1 MSARLSP
8 ARGFTILDL
17 TVVIVIVMLLISLLL
32 PAVQAAR
39 ESARRLQCQHNLT
52 QIGIALMNYQHV
64 HGVLPPGSVSTTQ
77 PVTWL
82 QPPDGLGWI
91 AQILPQ
97 MGEENTWLQA
107 DANDPFRSFGAIEAA
122 AASAGIQGMGTGP
135 EDGSAGGV
143 AARTARLRKLIP
155 HLHFLKCPSQNVNQ
169 IFGVSTYAGCHH
181 STEQPISERGD
192 GLFSVNSSESLEDIP
207 DGRSATLLAGEFV
220 LTLPGHGWIFGDRSS
235 LRNGG
240 KMEDSL
246 GAAKVVDFSQLAA
259 EDESEEGRAKLDL
272 QSREVGTFG
281 SQHSWQVNFLFA
293 DGSVR
298 ALSKKID
305 PKLFSSLIARA
316 DGSPLSNGGF

>member
-39 ESARRLQCQHNLT
+39 ESARRLQCQHNLM

-64 HGVLPPGSVSTTQ
+64 HHVLPPGSVSTTQ

-107 DANDPFRSFGAIEAA
+107 DANDPFRSFGAIKAA
-122 AASAGIQGMGTGP
+122 AASAGIQGMVTEP

-155 HLHFLKCPSQNVNQ
+155 QLHFLKCPSQNVNQ

-181 STEQPISERGD
+181 STEQQISESGD

-240 KMEDSL
+240 K
-246 GAAKVVDFSQLAA
+246 
-259 EDESEEGRAKLDL
+259 
-272 QSREVGTFG
+272 
-281 SQHSWQVNFLFA
+281 W
-293 DGSVR
+293 
-298 ALSKKID
+298 KI
-305 PKLFSSLIARA
+305 P
-316 DGSPLSNGGF
+316 